1 MRETDVSLVQQIL
14 VALYSERDFHA
25 MIAIYRILSVLLI
38 FATSLL
44 IVRIGS
50 IALQMTGLSPNVASF
65 QSVSAFS
72 GAGYTTEEAE
82 QTVSTPG
89 RRKTVK
95 ALIRLGSIG
104 LVGALASLTLSFTKT
119 NTNNTIT
126 LAYILGG
133 SGLLVLAAR
142 SR

>member
-14 VALYSERDFHA
+14 IALYSERDFHA

-38 FATSLL
+38 FAISLL

-89 RRKTVK
+89 RRK
-95 ALIRLGSIG
+95 R
-104 LVGALASLTLSFTKT
+104 
-119 NTNNTIT
+119 
-126 LAYILGG
+126 
-133 SGLLVLAAR
+133 
-142 SR
+142 